1 MNWNEDDPMFP
12 RPNRSRQ
19 GSLEGYDVMQVCL
32 NGHKTSEYAET
43 MPQFSKPHC
52 PTCGERTI
60 KACPDCQA
68 PIHGHYHSPGVI
80 SISDTPVPNNCYS
93 CGTAYPWR
101 QAAIA
106 NAIEVLEMDLTGQD
120 ALDAP
125 ELIRAIA
132 SETPRSEIAALK
144 LKRILPK
151 LGKAT
156 YDVAIKVISD
166 LASET
171 AKKTLGLRS

>member
-1 MNWNEDDPMFP
+1 MSWNDDDPMFP
-12 RPNRSRQ
+12 RRRHGHLGNI
-19 GSLEGYDVMQVCL
+19 EGYDVMQVCL
-32 NGHKTSEYAET
+32 NGHKASEYAKT

-52 PTCGERTI
+52 PTCGEQTI
-60 KACPDCQA
+60 KACPECQA
-68 PIHGHYHSPGVI
+68 SIHGHYHSSGVI
-80 SISDTPVPNNCYS
+80 SISETPVPNNCYN

-120 ALDAP
+120 AMEMPDLV
-125 ELIRAIA
+125 RAIA
-132 SETPRSEIAALK
+132 LETPRAEIAALK
-144 LKRILPK
+144 LKRMLPK

-171 AKKTLGLRS
+171 AKKTLGLKP